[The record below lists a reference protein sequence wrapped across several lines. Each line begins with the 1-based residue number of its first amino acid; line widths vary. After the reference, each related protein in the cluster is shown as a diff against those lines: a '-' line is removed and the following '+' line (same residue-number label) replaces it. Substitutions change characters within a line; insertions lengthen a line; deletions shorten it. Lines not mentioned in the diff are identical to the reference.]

1 MSQLTQNPIYFA
13 FPDGVFHHV
22 CAECTA
28 LCCRGQGFAGN
39 LKREMGFLLGEYP
52 HLAAFVTDRERN
64 LVTCATP
71 TGQCFFLRSDN
82 LCQIEIQHGKARK
95 PGVCLLFPFNDF
107 YKIGN
112 TVVVAPHFMCPL
124 RLRLPARPG
133 EVEGTHARLE
143 AAIKETAVLEPEYV
157 RDYIGD
163 ADLPDS
169 ETPEMVVRRETR
181 FRDLCGAGLGK
192 MRFQEVLEKSGG
204 SGLKS
209 FRNRVTRLMKWPK
222 TESNGRDALDDLLL
236 AVAPS
241 LRMEVLH
248 HGGDG
253 VLRFLSLA
261 EIVARNGASMSQAAP
276 TLQSVYGLIDDMRPV
291 IRLLAWADIAPSLK
305 KGRVKSPELGEPN
318 LVYAVYEFLHSMESL
333 GVLPALERAFKPQFT
348 TGDRNALVFQ
358 VSQALEPKI
367 KK

>member
-1 MSQLTQNPIYFA
+1 MFRVSLLGMSKVTQNPIYFA

-22 CAECTA
+22 CPECTA

-52 HLAAFVTDRERN
+52 QLATFVTDRERN

-82 LCQIEIQHGKARK
+82 LCQIEVQHGKARK

-107 YKIGN
+107 YKIGD

-192 MRFQEVLEKSGG
+192 MRFSGSSRKVWRVRTEVIPES
-204 SGLKS
+204 
-209 FRNRVTRLMKWPK
+209 RQQAYEMAE
-222 TESNGRDALDDLLL
+222 TESNGRDALDDVLL

-241 LRMEVLH
+241 LRLEVLN

-253 VLRFLSLA
+253 VSALP
-261 EIVARNGASMSQAAP
+261 GAGGGRRPQW
-276 TLQSVYGLIDDMRPV
+276 SVDESGRPNSSV
-291 IRLLAWADIAPSLK
+291 RVRLD
-305 KGRVKSPELGEPN
+305 
-318 LVYAVYEFLHSMESL
+318 
-333 GVLPALERAFKPQFT
+333 
-348 TGDRNALVFQ
+348 
-358 VSQALEPKI
+358 
-367 KK
+367 